1 MFSRREVLR
10 VFGAAAALPLFDPG
24 RLHHPLAQVPSG
36 QAWQP
41 RFLDLEQVET
51 VASIAERIIPR
62 TDTPGARD
70 AAVHEYIDFAL
81 DRAEAAVQQ
90 RFIAG
95 LAWFSEHVAVS
106 RRRRFPELES
116 DEQNRLLAELS
127 EPGRSTSSQGHAF
140 FVQMKERTI
149 EGYYRSEAG
158 MYEELGFAGNTFLS
172 EFDGCTHE
180 AHLSW
185 RPRQRE
191 PEAERDN

>member
-1 MFSRREVLR
+1 
-10 VFGAAAALPLFDPG
+10 
-24 RLHHPLAQVPSG
+24 
-36 QAWQP
+36 
-41 RFLDLEQVET
+41 
-51 VASIAERIIPR
+51 
-62 TDTPGARD
+62 
-70 AAVHEYIDFAL
+70 
-81 DRAEAAVQQ
+81 
-90 RFIAG
+90 
-95 LAWFSEHVAVS
+95 
-106 RRRRFPELES
+106 
-116 DEQNRLLAELS
+116 EQNRLLAELS

-140 FVQMKERTI
+140 FVQMKELTI